1 MTESRLIAEVFIFRG
16 DSILILKRASGRAEG
31 WWSPPGGMVEPGE
44 DPMVASVREVLEET
58 GLRIE
63 QPEIVR
69 RWHWQLAAD
78 SYVREVTTLTAKA
91 PAGNIIL
98 SGEHTDSDWI
108 SLAEYVERF
117 CSPRSARLAPDYAG
131 LFAEFRKNCLLI
143 ERRMHVPLS

>member
-1 MTESRLIAEVFIFRG
+1 MRI
-16 DSILILKRASGRAEG
+16 RACGVVIRDGQVLMVRHVHDGRDY
-31 WWSPPGGMVEPGE
+31 WTLPGGGMDKHETAQE
-44 DPMVASVREVLEET
+44 AAKREVLEET

-117 CSPRSARLAPDYAG
+117 CSPRSAKLAPDYAG

-143 ERRMHVPLS
+143 ERRMRVPLN